1 MPAGGLAR
9 GREAGTPCPTRHSA
23 LQGRFCR
30 FSSRDGGGWVIDAD
44 LCAEAATMLDVPNC
58 DWRTLQQIEGLLSA
72 LSTQIQRASA
82 AETAVSPDLSSA
94 RRVGSDLLVLQSS
107 LSWVRQHAYDAL
119 ESELQN
125 RLETALQCAA
135 DMLDQLERL
144 RHETRTG

>member
-1 MPAGGLAR
+1 
-9 GREAGTPCPTRHSA
+9 
-23 LQGRFCR
+23 
-30 FSSRDGGGWVIDAD
+30 
-44 LCAEAATMLDVPNC
+44 MLDVPNC

-94 RRVGSDLLVLQSS
+94 RRVGSDLLVLQSW